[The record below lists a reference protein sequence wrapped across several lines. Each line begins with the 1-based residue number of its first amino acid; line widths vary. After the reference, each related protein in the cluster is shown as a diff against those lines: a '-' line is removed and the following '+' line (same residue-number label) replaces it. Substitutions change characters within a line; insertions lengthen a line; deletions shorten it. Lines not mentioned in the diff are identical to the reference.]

1 VVSKLASKDKSKAG
15 NNKDDDASRLVMEAV
30 AKTYRY
36 LDASEI
42 AAKREAELQA
52 KKGKGAKNAKAKKK

>member
-1 VVSKLASKDKSKAG
+1 MVATVAAKAKG
-15 NNKDDDASRLVMEAV
+15 DGEPADASRLVMEAV

-52 KKGKGAKNAKAKKK
+52 KKGAKNTKASKK